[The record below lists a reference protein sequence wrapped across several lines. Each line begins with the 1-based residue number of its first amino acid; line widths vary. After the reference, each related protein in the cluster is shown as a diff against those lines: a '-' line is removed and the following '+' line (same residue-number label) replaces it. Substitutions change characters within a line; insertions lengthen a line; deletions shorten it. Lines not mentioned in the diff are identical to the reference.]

1 MGIPGA
7 DPGDGEDIGDRRQ
20 NQAVSIG
27 EVLTEA
33 RHRKGLTVAEV
44 SHYTRIREQII
55 RAIERDD
62 FVLSGTDQHARDD
75 IRAIAAVL
83 GVDPD
88 PLISE
93 FDASSRSGPEPFAGA
108 EAVRSTIPFRI
119 RRIGR
124 RRRRRIR
131 WLPALAVLLLAVAG
145 GAAYYLVS
153 GRGPSAG
160 AAAPGQASPGH
171 PGGTSAP
178 AAASIAGA
186 ALVPAGAV
194 AFGPDGTADG
204 DNPRLASLA
213 IDGNPATAWTT
224 GRYATSRF
232 ADVQRGTGL
241 LLDMGQVVTITG
253 AEVTLGAARGAAL
266 QMRIGDTPSLGDL
279 TPVAIATNVS
289 GAIGVRLTVPVR
301 ARYVLIWFTALPP
314 AGSGT
319 FQASV
324 YNVTVLGVKPSLSG
338 KTPSMASSRTA
349 RLPVLTVMPG
359 MTGPA
364 CSPGPASASS
374 LRLAGRIPAGE

>member
-7 DPGDGEDIGDRRQ
+7 DPCDGEDIGDRRQ

-62 FVLSGTDQHARDD
+62 FVLSGTDHHARDD

-119 RRIGR
+119 RRYR

-131 WLPALAVLLLAVAG
+131 WLPVLAVLLLAVAG
-145 GAAYYLVS
+145 GVAYYVVS
-153 GRGPSAG
+153 GRGPSSG
-160 AAAPGQASPGH
+160 
-171 PGGTSAP
+171 
-178 AAASIAGA
+178 AASIAGA
-186 ALVPAGAV
+186 ALVPARAV

-213 IDGNPATAWTT
+213 IDDNPATAWTT
-224 GRYATSRF
+224 GRYTTSRF

-241 LLDMGQVVTITG
+241 LLDMGHVVTITG

-266 QMRIGDTPSLGDL
+266 QMRTGNTPSLADL
-279 TPVAIATNVS
+279 TPVAIASNAS

-324 YNVTVLGVKPSLSG
+324 YNVTVLGVKRSLSG

-349 RLPVLTVMPG
+349 RLPVLRVMPG
-359 MTGPA
+359 YDWPRLLA
-364 CSPGPASASS
+364 R
-374 LRLAGRIPAGE
+374 LRIRVIAQAGWKNPR

>member
-7 DPGDGEDIGDRRQ
+7 DPCDGEDIGDRRQ

-27 EVLTEA
+27 EVVTEA

-93 FDASSRSGPEPFAGA
+93 FDASSRSGPESFAGA

-119 RRIGR
+119 RQIGR

-131 WLPALAVLLLAVAG
+131 WLPALAVLLLAVVG
-145 GAAYYLVS
+145 VAAYYVVS
-153 GRGPSAG
+153 GRGPSSGAG
-160 AAAPGQASPGH
+160 
-171 PGGTSAP
+171 
-178 AAASIAGA
+178 I

-194 AFGPDGTADG
+194 AFGPAGTADG
-204 DNPRLASLA
+204 DNPQLASLA
-213 IDGNPATAWTT
+213 IDDNPATAWTT
-224 GRYATSRF
+224 GRYARSRF

-241 LLDMGQVVTITG
+241 LLDMGHVVTITG

-266 QMRIGDTPSLGDL
+266 QMRTGNTPSLADL
-279 TPVAIATNVS
+279 TPVAIASNAS

-324 YNVTVLGVKPSLSG
+324 YNVTVLGVKRSLSG

-374 LRLAGRIPAGE
+374 RRLAGRIPAGE